1 MDNMLIL
8 EIPIFRPKYKKREKY
23 GYKNIEEK
31 ENLKAVLENSSK
43 SYCMYCYSR
52 IRVDGK
58 LNANL
63 EHAIEKKN
71 SDKLIE
77 CIPNIG
83 IACPTCNQKYKRK
96 DEKKR
101 ILPSNIIREY
111 EQKSKCTIINR
122 KQCIVPCTAL
132 KNLQKEYSALEGGK
146 IILQPM
152 GIIGSDS
159 KENLMIQ
166 YDVLKMLFQPAY
178 CFHTY
183 SEDEKEI
190 IDTHIKRFRLNDSKY
205 RTRQLYDFL
214 KITIDSG
221 GKIPRYEYNNLVIEL
236 FSEQLEKKTEKE
248 ILKICEKIYS
258 IIYLKI

>member
-8 EIPIFRPKYKKREKY
+8 EIPIFRPQYKKREKY
-23 GYKNIEEK
+23 GYKNTEEK
-31 ENLKAVLENSSK
+31 ENLKAVLENSSR

-83 IACPTCNQKYKRK
+83 IACPICNQAYKRK
-96 DEKKR
+96 GEKKR
-101 ILPSNIIREY
+101 ILPQNVIQEY
-111 EQKSKCTIINR
+111 ERKSKCTPKNR
-122 KQCIVPCTAL
+122 KQCRVPCFAL
-132 KNLQKEYSALEGGK
+132 RALQKEYNALEEGK

-152 GIIGSDS
+152 GIVGNDS
-159 KENLMIQ
+159 KENLTLQ
-166 YDVLKMLFQPAY
+166 YDILDMQFQPAY
-178 CFHTY
+178 SFHTY
-183 SEDEKEI
+183 SDEEKEI

-214 KITIDSG
+214 KIIIDSG

-236 FSEQLEKKTEKE
+236 FSEQLEKKTAEE

-258 IIYLKI
+258 IIFLKI